1 MQSSIIHVSNNT
13 NPIVEKAFDCIA
25 GNNKEIMNNATIL
38 IRLIKIIRVDR
49 TPPMY
54 YNKIAQKIGKKLQNY
69 LELWN
74 LYDRNMKEEMLTFNE
89 ELESVLKDREMLIV
103 RKKIGDICE
112 KEYRLKLSAANWE
125 TENLKMKK
133 LQLENRMSQMDSLGG
148 QMEPEDTDEIRRYVH
163 DDFKTIRELELDN
176 ELSDMLLNNIKTI
189 AKIIS

>member
-1 MQSSIIHVSNNT
+1 MQSSITHVSNNT

-38 IRLIKIIRVDR
+38 IRLIKIIRADR

-54 YNKIAQKIGKKLQNY
+54 YNKIVQKTGKKLQNY

-74 LYDRNMKEEMLTFNE
+74 LYNRNMKEEMLTYNE
-89 ELESVLKDREMLIV
+89 ELESVLKDREILIV

-112 KEYRLKLSAANWE
+112 KEYRLKISAANWE

-133 LQLENRMSQMDSLGG
+133 LQLENSMSHLNSLGG
-148 QMEPEDTDEIRRYVH
+148 QIEPEDADEIRWHVH

-176 ELSDMLLNNIKTI
+176 EVSDMLINNFMTI